1 MRFSK
6 KYDVFISYAIED
18 KYPVAET
25 IASSLKQN
33 GIKVWYVGSELKV
46 GDAISTVISE
56 GLRNSNY
63 CILILSPFYTRHWT
77 LVELYRFIEKEQLEK
92 KILILPV
99 WHNIDYKEAKEKY
112 PMIADRY
119 AMSTQKGLD
128 AVSESLCE
136 VIRKKKKSDLLHT
149 IKMGSAAAIFLATCV
164 IAILFLWQKYSSPA
178 LHLPSK
184 QFVQNAIEKQSAD
197 FQAKLE
203 NNLRK
208 KVVTSKGKAV
218 PLDSITGAYNMFVT
232 TSKRERNEYRFT
244 GQSTIMSGYKN
255 IEDLG
260 VTISDAPYDGY
271 GISSPTSYLTIAE
284 TRFYPDTVFNYSFI
298 LLNRSPLSFTIDTL
312 YASAGHLHA
321 HVTYKQNIRSVEGT
335 LTYPNKT
342 APVRKQ
348 QIQLTGYKPSE
359 EYVFELKN
367 GVWSICE
374 VK

>member
-99 WHNIDYKEAKEKY
+99 WHNIDYEEAKEKY

-149 IKMGSAAAIFLATCV
+149 IKIISATAVFLVTCI
-164 IAILFLWQKYSSPA
+164 IAVFFLYQKYASPA

-184 QFVQNAIEKQSAD
+184 QFVQNAIEKQTGE

-203 NNLRK
+203 NNLQK

-218 PLDSITGAYNMFVT
+218 PVDSIISVYNLFVT
-232 TSKRERNEYRFT
+232 TSNRERNEYRFT
-244 GQSTIMSGYKN
+244 GQSILVSGYKN

-260 VTISDAPYDGY
+260 ISISDAPYDGY
-271 GISSPTSYLTIAE
+271 GISSPAGYLTVADY
-284 TRFYPDTVFNYSFI
+284 RFHPDTVFNYSFI
-298 LLNRSPLSFTIDTL
+298 LVNRSPLAFTIDTVFE
-312 YASAGHLHA
+312 SGEKLHTR
-321 HVTYKQNIRSVEGT
+321 VTYKQNIRSIEGT
-335 LTYPNKT
+335 LTYPIKT
-342 APVRKQ
+342 GPVRKQ
-348 QIQLTGYKPSE
+348 QIQLTGYKPTE

-367 GVWSICE
+367 GVWSISE